1 MGWFKSKNKN
11 DFKWLNI
18 VDTKSYNDAISQS
31 YIEPILIFKHS
42 TRCSISSLALNRIE
56 SNDNKKV
63 INHCY
68 FLDLLSYRDISNKIA
83 KDFNVTH
90 ESPQVLVIKNEKCIY
105 HASHYN
111 ISWDNMKV

>member
-11 DFKWLNI
+11 AFKWLNI
-18 VDTKSYNDAISQS
+18 VDTMSYNDAISYS

-56 SNDNKKV
+56 YNDNKKV

-111 ISWDNMKV
+111 ISWDNIKV